1 MTRSRLDVAWFASAL
16 AVLAAGV
23 WAWWQTSPSAAR
35 SPFPQASML
44 AVWLATGVIV
54 ACWWRRSA
62 APRAVDVPF
71 MAGLALAASA
81 PLSDGAG
88 GGQVR
93 TLAERR
99 ADCGNRG
106 HAALGMVAGGTGR
119 RPDAAEAGSH
129 AGVGTGD
136 RASAASLVAL
146 EPDDDVLRLLRWAL
160 IASVAVVPGV
170 LAALGA
176 LRGPRRLPVAAQQR
190 LMDALTLLAIGFA
203 PALAEVSLLTARW
216 PELLLPV
223 VAAGATAL
231 VLIRFVVLP
240 LGRLGSSAATQR
252 DRVVVA
258 MEAERTRLASVLHDG
273 PLVDI
278 TLLIQRL
285 DDRGD
290 ADGAAVARSIA
301 SELRSIGSELRLPIL
316 DDLGAGPALE
326 WLVGRMAQ
334 RTGSDVRL
342 EHTTVARPPAPVE
355 LAAYRVAQ
363 EALVNALKHGAS
375 PITVSYRAT
384 PQAVTLSVD
393 DAGPGLEPDAPVRAE
408 REGRLGLASMAQ
420 RAEAIGARLVLAVR
434 PEGGTHVELEWRAL
448 PAASA

>member
-1 MTRSRLDVAWFASAL
+1 MRRSRLDVAWFASAL
-16 AVLAAGV
+16 GLLAAGV
-23 WAWWQTSPSAAR
+23 WTWWQTSPGASRA
-35 SPFPQASML
+35 PFPQASML

-62 APRAVDVPF
+62 APRAVDAPF

-81 PLSDGAG
+81 PLSMVPVAGRSGLWLSAALIAAIVATVPLAWSLAAQAG
-88 GGQVR
+88 GPTPRGQVR
-93 TLAERR
+93 LLVMALA
-99 ADCGNRG
+99 
-106 HAALGMVAGGTGR
+106 
-119 RPDAAEAGSH
+119 
-129 AGVGTGD
+129 VG
-136 RASAASLVAL
+136 ASVASLVAL
-146 EPDDDVLRLLRWAL
+146 QPDDDVLRVLRWAL
-160 IASVAVVPGV
+160 IASVAAVPGV
-170 LAALGA
+170 LAALEA
-176 LRGPRRLPVAAQQR
+176 LRGPRPVPVAAQQR
-190 LMDALTLLAIGFA
+190 LMDTLTLLAIGFA
-203 PALAEVSLLTARW
+203 PALAEVSLLTVRW
-216 PELLLPV
+216 PELLLPA

-231 VLIRFVVLP
+231 ALIRFVVLP
-240 LGRLGSSAATQR
+240 VGRIGSSAATQR

-273 PLVDI
+273 PLADI

-326 WLVGRMAQ
+326 WLVGRMSL

-342 EHTTVARPPAPVE
+342 EHSTVARPPAPVE

-375 PITVSYRAT
+375 PITVRYRAT
-384 PQAVTLSVD
+384 PHAVRLSVD

-420 RAEAIGARLVLAVR
+420 RAEAIGARLVLAAR